1 MVTSDSLEVS
11 KLFILFGSTVYF
23 FLLGRGTAPSDLG
36 QEGRTLEGR
45 RRSLGTE
52 IRLEGGLNNNNNNS
66 NNKLE
71 GELRTEQDWII
82 QCKGEDR
89 RREIIET
96 ATEVSSSIL
105 SEGPKKAADP
115 KRDQRPARWAGPARQ
130 NQGRL
135 KNREPGEFCP
145 RGHFYSLRFD
155 L

>member
-52 IRLEGGLNNNNNNS
+52 IRLEGGLNNNNNN
-66 NNKLE
+66 NTLE

-89 RREIIET
+89 RREITET
-96 ATEVSSSIL
+96 ATEVSNNIL

-115 KRDQRPARWAGPARQ
+115 KRDQRAARRARQ

>member
-52 IRLEGGLNNNNNNS
+52 IRLEGGLNNNNNN
-66 NNKLE
+66 NTLE

-96 ATEVSSSIL
+96 ATEVSNNIL

-115 KRDQRPARWAGPARQ
+115 KRDQRPARRARQ

>member
-1 MVTSDSLEVS
+1 MVTSGSLEAS

-52 IRLEGGLNNNNNNS
+52 IRLEGGLNNNNNN

-96 ATEVSSSIL
+96 ATEVSNSIL

-115 KRDQRPARWAGPARQ
+115 KRDRHPARWARQ